1 MSSPPGLSVSGTC
14 VASDSLAGS
23 PKVDGTYRN
32 VRYLPRTFLSK
43 NYTETNGTQ
52 AGSMELVFAV
62 LVVGHIQPVVSG
74 CAPAR
79 PGSAQID
86 CDQSLIT
93 FNCSLLQ

>member
-62 LVVGHIQPVVSG
+62 FGRGTH
-74 CAPAR
+74 PAR
-79 PGSAQID
+79 GFRLRACPSWVR
-86 CDQSLIT
+86 S
-93 FNCSLLQ
+93 N